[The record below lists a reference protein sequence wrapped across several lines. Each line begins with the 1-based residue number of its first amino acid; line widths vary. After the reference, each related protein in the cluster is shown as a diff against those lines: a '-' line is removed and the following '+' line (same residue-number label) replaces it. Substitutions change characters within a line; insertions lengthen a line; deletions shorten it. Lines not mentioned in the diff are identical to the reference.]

1 MNCCPVQ
8 QLLHIVT
15 VSTSCTEHHTHGI
28 LRSAVDSYWFHFRL
42 ALSAA
47 RVDHS
52 REVTKATAALQT
64 NRTVD

>member
-8 QLLHIVT
+8 QYYTLLLLVLAAQN
-15 VSTSCTEHHTHGI
+15 THGI
-28 LRSAVDSYWFHFRL
+28 LRSAVDSYRFHFHL

-52 REVTKATAALQT
+52 REVTKATAVLQT
-64 NRTVD
+64 NKTVD